1 MDGVHKDYLEIHYAG
16 KDILYVPTDQLSLL
30 QRYIGNE
37 GDTPKLQKMGGSDW
51 QKTRAKA
58 QKSITDLAEKLVAL
72 YAKREVVQG
81 YAFPPDTPFQK
92 EFEEA
97 FPYEETED
105 QLKAVRDIKASM
117 ERPTPMDC
125 LVCGDVGFGKT
136 EVAMRAIFKAVT
148 AGKQVAV
155 LVPTTVLSQQHFQ
168 TFMERFGPFGVHVDV
183 LNRFRSYKEKKDI
196 LARTLTGDIDVSSG
210 PTAAQ

>member
-72 YAKREVVQG
+72 YAKREVVQ
-81 YAFPPDTPFQK
+81 AMPFRRIRRSRRN
-92 EFEEA
+92 
-97 FPYEETED
+97 
-105 QLKAVRDIKASM
+105 LKK
-117 ERPTPMDC
+117 
-125 LVCGDVGFGKT
+125 
-136 EVAMRAIFKAVT
+136 
-148 AGKQVAV
+148 
-155 LVPTTVLSQQHFQ
+155 
-168 TFMERFGPFGVHVDV
+168 PF
-183 LNRFRSYKEKKDI
+183 LMKKRKI
-196 LARTLTGDIDVSSG
+196 S
-210 PTAAQ
+210 